1 MVDKRRNPFEGNQLN
16 REAIEW
22 FARMRGDEAERHR
35 ASFERW
41 LARGALHRSAYNRI
55 ANVYSEGKGVHWE
68 NLLPPQPARG
78 AAKHVWMV
86 SIGVAQLDGLVAW
99 RMVAVTLLQGA
110 SGLHTQPP

>member
-55 ANVYSEGKGVHWE
+55 ANVYSEGKGVNWE
-68 NLLPPQPARG
+68 NLPPPQPVRG

-86 SIGVAQLDGLVAW
+86 RSEEHTSELQSLMRISY
-99 RMVAVTLLQGA
+99 AVF
-110 SGLHTQPP
+110 